1 MKNRIWPS
9 TGRSHQRSNS
19 SRSRDINASQGTL
32 VLHFCHRNN
41 QLDDDKDADDADNG
55 DDAKDI
61 SAATAA
67 AAAVNGHDCRDYN
80 GNDAINDD
88 GPEGRRKQ
96 LRIGHQE
103 ARQVERQRQQRRQ
116 WQCTNSNEDD

>member
-9 TGRSHQRSNS
+9 TGRSHRRSNS
-19 SRSRDINASQGTL
+19 SRSQDINASQGTL
-32 VLHFCHRNN
+32 VLHYCRHNN

-67 AAAVNGHDCRDYN
+67 TAVDGHDCRDYN

-88 GPEGRRKQ
+88 GPKVRRKQ

-116 WQCTNSNEDD
+116 RQCTNSNEDD